1 MSKELKDNPSN
12 ISKDN
17 PKMTEF
23 QKSLI
28 YKDIGDFTN
37 MSQLELSK
45 KIPKWKRVWN
55 EMKENGAGRDGAFGI
70 LAKKHHL
77 LNYCRD
83 CDRDKMFYND
93 RYQVE
98 GETSYRDFLKPIY
111 HFWDIYI
118 KKYRDLL
125 SQADEFYES
134 KKALID
140 NERKEKLNDYLKE
153 EVVCECGG
161 KYSHRNKAKHFLTQ
175 KHLKFLNK

>member
-12 ISKDN
+12 ISKDK

-28 YKDIGDFTN
+28 YKDIGDFIN

-55 EMKENGAGRDGAFGI
+55 EMRENGAGRDDAIGM
-70 LAKKHHL
+70 LTRKHHL

-83 CDRDKMFYND
+83 CNRDSMFWND

-98 GETSYRDFLKPIY
+98 GETSYRNYLKPRQD
-111 HFWDIYI
+111 FWLSYI
-118 KKYRDLL
+118 KKYETLL
-125 SQADEFYES
+125 MQADEFYES